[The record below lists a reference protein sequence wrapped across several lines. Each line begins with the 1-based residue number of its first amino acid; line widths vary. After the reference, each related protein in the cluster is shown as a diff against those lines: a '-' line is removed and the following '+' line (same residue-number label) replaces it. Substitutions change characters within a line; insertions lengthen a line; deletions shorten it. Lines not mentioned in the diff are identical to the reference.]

1 MNQTTGI
8 IIQARTGSS
17 RLPHKVVQT
26 FTGAQSIIDIL
37 LEKLKTLDLP
47 LVLATTINPQDDIL
61 VEIARRHEVACF
73 RGSEENV
80 LLRFIEAARQFDF
93 DFVVRVCA
101 DNPFLSR
108 QLFRELYQKAVDSNF
123 NFDYL
128 SFAFQGKPT
137 ILTHFGVF
145 VEIVRT
151 ASLEKA
157 LQTTNE
163 KFYLEHVTNYLYHH
177 RDIFNINLFE
187 IPADLFVHP
196 GIRLTVDT
204 AADFEMAAHLYD
216 TLLQQYGHTEIN
228 AINAYLA
235 QHPDLLEKMQLEIAK
250 HHK

>member
-1 MNQTTGI
+1 MNPTTGI
-8 IIQARTGSS
+8 IIRARTGSS
-17 RLPHKVVQT
+17 RLPGKVVQT
-26 FTGAQSIIDIL
+26 FIGVQSIIDIL
-37 LEKLKTLDLP
+37 LEKLKILDLP
-47 LVLATTINPQDDIL
+47 LVLATTTNPQDDIL
-61 VEIARRHEVACF
+61 EDVAKRHHVACF

-80 LLRFIEAARQFDF
+80 LLRFVEAARQFDF

-108 QLFRELYQKAVDSNF
+108 QLFGELYQKAVDSNF

-128 SFAFQGKPT
+128 SFAYQGKPT

-145 VEIVRT
+145 VEMVRT
-151 ASLEKA
+151 AALEKA
-157 LQTTNE
+157 LQATNE

-177 RDIFNINLFE
+177 PAIFNINFFE
-187 IPADLFVHP
+187 MPADLFVHP

-204 AADFEMAAHLYD
+204 AVDFAMAADLYD

-235 QHPDLLEKMQLEIAK
+235 QRPDLLEQMQLEIAK